1 MRSVFAFFCLLG
13 IPLLGYNQP
22 RPGTLNQQVTNL
34 AGAEATLAGTII
46 SSSIGEPAILTFSS
60 GDYFLTQGF
69 LQPELLPC
77 EEVTFRYYPNPARG
91 KITIEA
97 YGCET
102 QIARVQLVDLWGR
115 LLPTEYDKKTNQLL
129 LNEISQGTYLVNVEL
144 NNGTQQ
150 TIHLVKIS
158 D

>member
-13 IPLLGYNQP
+13 IPLLGYGQSTF
-22 RPGTLNQQVTNL
+22 RTLSQQVTNL
-34 AGAEATLAGTII
+34 AGAEATLAGSVI

-102 QIARVQLVDLWGR
+102 QIRRVQLVDLWGR
-115 LLPTEYDKKTNQLL
+115 LLPASYDKKTNQLS
-129 LNEISQGTYLVNVEL
+129 LNEISQGSYLVNVEL
-144 NNGTQQ
+144 TNGAQQ